1 VEINF
6 PKLGAFKMLIIV
18 EESETTANRF
28 EMTSDQISIGRSI
41 DNNIQLANR
50 FISRRHAVIYKKG
63 DDYLIRDG
71 DLFGS
76 RSKFG
81 VWVNRVR
88 VCREV
93 ILRHEDIITFAQN
106 TSFPVL
112 TIRRRSAS
120 EEETTSQL

>member
-1 VEINF
+1 
-6 PKLGAFKMLIIV
+6 MLIIV
-18 EESETTANRF
+18 EESESTTNRF
-28 EMTSDQISIGRSI
+28 DVTSEQITIGRSI
-41 DNNIQLANR
+41 DNNIQLSDR

-63 DDYLIRDG
+63 DNYLIKDG

-81 VWVNRVR
+81 VWVNKVR

-93 ILRHEDIITFAQN
+93 ILNHEDVITFAPN
-106 TSFPVL
+106 MNFPTL
-112 TIRRRSAS
+112 TIRRRNSH

>member
-1 VEINF
+1 
-6 PKLGAFKMLIIV
+6 MLIIV
-18 EESETTANRF
+18 EESESNTNKF
-28 EMTSDQISIGRSI
+28 EVTSDQVFIGRSI
-41 DNNIQLANR
+41 ENNIQLSNR
-50 FISRRHAVIYKKG
+50 FISRRHAVIYKKD
-63 DDYLIRDG
+63 DDYLIKDG

-93 ILRHEDIITFAQN
+93 ILRHEDVITFAPSMN
-106 TSFPVL
+106 FPTL

>member
-1 VEINF
+1 
-6 PKLGAFKMLIIV
+6 MLIIV
-18 EESETTANRF
+18 EESESTANKF
-28 EMTSDQISIGRSI
+28 EVTSDQVFIGRSI
-41 DNNIQLANR
+41 ENNIQLSNR
-50 FISRRHAVIYKKG
+50 FISRRHAVIYRKG
-63 DDYLIRDG
+63 DNYLIKDG

-93 ILRHEDIITFAQN
+93 ILKHEDVITFAPSMN
-106 TSFPVL
+106 FPTL
-112 TIRRRSAS
+112 TIRRRSSVS